1 MTGARVARQAVVA
14 VLCLAAFDRLTPG
27 WLAAAEARRYEM
39 EIAGRF
45 AQSDVFA
52 LGPLVTYLREHPR
65 GPRPRIA
72 FLGDSTVWGYGV
84 AAEDTV
90 AARFQARAP
99 EEHVL
104 NLGMNST
111 DTGDMYLIAKSVL
124 DSVATLYVFDR
135 RPRVLHQQ
143 LPQLIPVAQDDLTR
157 FGLTPPTHASGNEIL
172 SFWRLFRD
180 SYRIQA
186 AALGTS
192 ARVFTYS
199 RLVTAGHALRRGP
212 DSRAAEPAVDATAI
226 IVDSRIAA
234 APPSAERAARLS
246 RQRAL
251 LWDFA
256 QMVRDRHRTA
266 VFVEMATN
274 EGTLTADERADMNAQ
289 FGPGVR
295 FVLVEVPPALMIDGS
310 HVNRTGAMALAEILW
325 RLRPPGAPQ

>member
-1 MTGARVARQAVVA
+1 VTGARVARQAVVA
-14 VLCLAAFDRLTPG
+14 VLCLAALDRLIPG
-27 WLAAAEARRYEM
+27 WLASAEARRYES

-52 LGPLVTYLREHPR
+52 LGPLVTYLREHPH

-99 EEHVL
+99 ETHVL
-104 NLGMNST
+104 NLGLNST
-111 DTGDMYLIAKSVL
+111 ETVDLYLIAKSML

-135 RPRVLHQQ
+135 LPRLRLQQ

-157 FGLTPPTHASGNEIL
+157 FGLTPPLHASGNGVL

-186 AALGTS
+186 AGLGTS
-192 ARVFTYS
+192 TRVFTYS

-212 DSRAAEPAVDATAI
+212 DPRAAESAVDVSAI
-226 IVDSRIAA
+226 GVHSRIAA
-234 APPSAERAARLS
+234 APPSA
-246 RQRAL
+246 
-251 LWDFA
+251 
-256 QMVRDRHRTA
+256 
-266 VFVEMATN
+266 
-274 EGTLTADERADMNAQ
+274 
-289 FGPGVR
+289 
-295 FVLVEVPPALMIDGS
+295 
-310 HVNRTGAMALAEILW
+310 
-325 RLRPPGAPQ
+325 